1 MMQHHYAS
9 PLGGITLAS
18 DGEALTGLRFD
29 ETVPGTESETPAA
42 FEEAARW
49 LDAYFSGREPTF
61 TPAIRLVGSP
71 FRRAVW
77 DVLLT
82 IPYGHTMTYGEVAA
96 RIGCASA
103 QAVGG
108 AIGHNPIAL
117 IVPCHRVIGAGG
129 QLVGYA
135 GGLDK
140 KCALLT
146 REGVCL

>member
-18 DGEALTGLRFD
+18 DGKALTGLRFD
-29 ETVPGTESETPAA
+29 ETVPGTEGETPAA
-42 FEEAARW
+42 FEEAVRW
-49 LDAYFSGREPTF
+49 LDTYFDGRDPAF
-61 TPAIRLVGSP
+61 TPVIRLIGSP

-82 IPYGHTMTYGEVAA
+82 ISYGQTMTYGEIAA
-96 RIGCASA
+96 RVGYASA

-108 AIGHNPIAL
+108 AVGHNPIAL

-129 QLVGYA
+129 RLVGYA

-140 KCALLT
+140 KRALLT